1 MKNIYTTVLNLL
13 LLASV
18 LLTGHHVRAQ
28 VWNQLGSD
36 IDGEAGG
43 DQSANSISLNADA
56 TVIAIGAER
65 NSGTAG
71 ANSDMG
77 HVRVYAWS
85 GTAWVQRGTDIDGEA
100 AGDHAGISVDLSADG
115 NTLVVGAF
123 GNDQAAIN
131 AGHARV
137 FVWNGTNWQQKGLS
151 INGENAYDN
160 FGTSV
165 NLSANGNIV
174 AIGTPVT
181 GGSSASP
188 GYVNIYEWSG
198 TAWVQ
203 LGATIDGEAS
213 DDESGSA
220 IDLSANGYTIAI
232 GAPSNDGNGTDSGH
246 TRVYEWNG
254 TTWIQKGLDIDGETA
269 FDFSGRS
276 VSLSANGN
284 ILAVGS
290 SKNDG
295 ASGNIDIG
303 QVRVYEWNGTT
314 WVQLGLDIEGES
326 TGDLSGCSVSLD
338 SLGNTIAIGAY
349 KNDGNGSN
357 SGHTRVYDWN
367 GSTWLQKGMDIDGE
381 SSDNYS
387 GYAVSLGNDGNSLA
401 IGAIRND
408 GNGTYSGHARIYR
421 SCAPTTGTDVITA
434 CESYNWID
442 GNTYTSSNT
451 TATHT
456 LTNATGCDSVVTL
469 NLTIN
474 NSSTGTDVITTCDSY
489 NWIDGNTYTSSNNTA
504 THTLT
509 NAAGCDSVVTLNLTI
524 NTVDISITSTD
535 PTLTANATSA
545 NYQWLDCDDD
555 FAPILGEINSS
566 FSPSENGNYAVEVT
580 QNGCV
585 DTSACEA
592 ILTVNLHPISYSTA
606 KVYPNP
612 ANEQFI
618 IDFGSKLPLVDVEI
632 LSVSGR
638 IVAEHRYENEEKVLV
653 HIEEPAGIYLIKIET
668 SEGKQIV
675 RLIIE

>member
-1 MKNIYTTVLNLL
+1 MKNTYTTVLNLL
-13 LLASV
+13 LFVSV

-77 HVRVYAWS
+77 HVRVYAWN
-85 GTAWVQRGTDIDGEA
+85 GIAWVQRGTDIDGEA

-137 FVWNGTNWQQKGLS
+137 FVWNGTSWQQKGLS

-188 GYVNIYEWSG
+188 GYVNIFEWSG

-349 KNDGNGSN
+349 KNNGNGSN

-408 GNGTYSGHARIYR
+408 GNGSYSGHARIYR

-434 CESYNWID
+434 
-442 GNTYTSSNT
+442 
-451 TATHT
+451 
-456 LTNATGCDSVVTL
+456 
-469 NLTIN
+469 
-474 NSSTGTDVITTCDSY
+474 CDSY

-524 NTVDISITSTD
+524 NTVDVSITSTD